1 LKDSMT
7 LYMKKLLT
15 FILVCFTALNS
26 FAANKIGVYLVGKIE
41 YKDLE
46 STSKLV
52 DRLIIN
58 AFGVSNV
65 DNDYKF
71 NLKKIDCWN
80 EEVTEF
86 RYFPEVDVEKRTK
99 LSKGVLASTK
109 NSSIKFRVT
118 INSEKSFLTT
128 RIREYLDENSS
139 FEMEVVVV
147 GDERIFVT
155 EALDKDVYNEILS
168 TKSYVDKAFKNFF
181 GVNVMNMNYHI
192 EVLKTTACLIK
203 DLHNDKCID
212 TYDMSAPDSSYSVFS
227 NKISTKEYSSSFI
240 LFDVVVTKDKSRL
253 TQKANDV
260 IIRDADRSEHIRFY
274 FCIPKYNL
282 KPGTGRF
289 FDIEGKIV
297 TSDKKPFANVNVELR
312 DVNNKLVET
321 QKTDKNGYVKF
332 VKVDEGMTYTLFI
345 DKSYKEEGLKLT
357 TNADKTVGLFK
368 KSKLG
373 FDYKLLTP
381 MINTLEVVEAK
392 DPSDELMIKIKARI
406 VSVSDK
412 INPIADQVVELRDFQ
427 NKVLQTKITNKD
439 GDFEFSDVN
448 IKEIYSVELFEYKE
462 KFKNEKLYISNTKN
476 ELVARISKDANGKFA
491 YKTIPA
497 DLIYLSDMKSE
508 DISLTVKR
516 QLKLSDNNLIIRDFV
531 FYEVN
536 SVLLSKE
543 AKGTIDK
550 IIKIANENSESK
562 IEIISHTDVRGEGG
576 DNLKLS
582 QKRSEAVLDYFVKS
596 GIDKER
602 LSSIGKGESE
612 PLNSCTDG
620 IPCTEDEY
628 KMNRRTEFRFYK

>member
-1 LKDSMT
+1 
-7 LYMKKLLT
+7 MKKLLT
-15 FILVCFTALNS
+15 FILLFFTALNS
-26 FAANKIGVYLVGKIE
+26 FAANKIDTYLVGKLE

-46 STSKLV
+46 SSSKLI
-52 DRLIIN
+52 DRLIVN
-58 AFGVSNV
+58 AFGISNE

-71 NLKKIDCWN
+71 NIKKIDCWN
-80 EEVTEF
+80 EEVAEF
-86 RYFPEVDVEKRTK
+86 RYFPEVDVEKRSK
-99 LSKGVLASTK
+99 LSKGVLTSGK

-118 INSEKSFLTT
+118 INSEKSFLTA
-128 RIREYLDENSS
+128 RIREYLDDNGS
-139 FEMEVVVV
+139 FEMELIVV
-147 GDERIFVT
+147 GEDRMFVT
-155 EALDKDVYNEILS
+155 EAVDKDVYNEILT
-168 TKSYVDKAFKNFF
+168 TKTFVDKAFKNFF

-203 DLHNDKCID
+203 DLHKLDCAE
-212 TYDMSAPDSSYSVFS
+212 TYDMSGTDSAYNAFS
-227 NKISTKEYSSSFI
+227 NKISTKEFSSSFI
-240 LFDVVVTKDKSRL
+240 LFDVTVTKDKSRL

-282 KPGTGRF
+282 KPGSGRF

-312 DVNNKLVET
+312 DATNKLVAT
-321 QKTDKNGYVKF
+321 QKTDKNGYLKF
-332 VKVDEGMTYTLFI
+332 AKVDEGMTYTLFV
-345 DKSYKEEGLKLT
+345 DKAYKEEGLKLT

-368 KSKLG
+368 KTKLG

-381 MINTLEVVEAK
+381 VINTLEVIEVK

-427 NKVLQTKITNKD
+427 NKVLQTKMTNKD

-497 DLIYLSDMKSE
+497 DLIYLSEMKSE
-508 DISLTVKR
+508 DVSLTVKR

-531 FYEVN
+531 YYEVRS
-536 SVLLSKE
+536 SVISPN
-543 AKGTIDK
+543 AKITLDK
-550 IIKIANENSESK
+550 IIKIANENKESK

-582 QKRSEAVLDYFVKS
+582 QKRSEAVLEYFVKS
-596 GIDKER
+596 GIDKAR
-602 LSSIGKGESE
+602 LNPIGKGESE

-620 IPCTEDEY
+620 VPCTEDEY

>member
-1 LKDSMT
+1 MICF
-7 LYMKKLLT
+7 MKQLLT
-15 FILVCFTALNS
+15 FILLCFTGLNS
-26 FAANKIGVYLVGKIE
+26 FATTKIDTYLVGKIE

-46 STSKLV
+46 SSSKLI
-52 DRLIIN
+52 DRLIVN

-71 NLKKIDCWN
+71 NIKKIDCWN
-80 EEVTEF
+80 EEITEF
-86 RYFPEVDVEKRTK
+86 RYFPEVDVDKRSK
-99 LSKGVLASTK
+99 LNKDILASNK

-118 INSEKSFLTT
+118 INSEKSFLTA

-147 GDERIFVT
+147 GDDRIFVT
-155 EALDKDVYNEILS
+155 EAVDKDVYNEILS
-168 TKSYVDKAFKNFF
+168 TKAFVDKAFKNFF

-192 EVLKTTACLIK
+192 EVLKTTACLMK
-203 DLHNDKCID
+203 DLHKQECLDN
-212 TYDMSAPDSSYSVFS
+212 YDMSASDSAYNIFS

-282 KPGTGRF
+282 KPGSGRF

-297 TSDKKPFANVNVELR
+297 TSDKKPFADVNVELR
-312 DVNNKLVET
+312 DANNKLVAT
-321 QKTDKNGYVKF
+321 QKTDKNGYLKF
-332 VKVDEGMTYTLFI
+332 AKVDEGMTYTLFV
-345 DKSYKEEGLKLT
+345 DKSYKEDGLKLT

-381 MINTLEVVEAK
+381 VINTLEVVEVK
-392 DPSDELMIKIKARI
+392 DPSDDLMIKIKARI

-412 INPIADQVVELRDFQ
+412 VNPIADQVVELRDFQ

-508 DISLTVKR
+508 DVSLTVKR
-516 QLKLSDNNLIIRDFV
+516 QLKLNENNTVIRDFV

-536 SVLLSKE
+536 SAVLSSE
-543 AKGTIDK
+543 AKTTIDK
-550 IIKIANENSESK
+550 IIKIANENKESK
-562 IEIISHTDVRGEGG
+562 IDIISHTDVRGEGG

-596 GIDKER
+596 GIDKAR
-602 LSSIGKGESE
+602 LNSVGKGESE

-620 IPCTEDEY
+620 VPCTEEEY

>member
-1 LKDSMT
+1 
-7 LYMKKLLT
+7 MKKLLP
-15 FILVCFTALNS
+15 FILLCFTGLIS
-26 FAANKIGVYLVGKIE
+26 FATTKIDPYLVGKLE

-46 STSKLV
+46 SSSKLI
-52 DRLIIN
+52 DRLIVN
-58 AFGVSNV
+58 AFGISNE

-71 NLKKIDCWN
+71 NFKKIDCWN

-86 RYFPEVDVEKRTK
+86 RYFPEVDVEKRSK
-99 LSKGVLASTK
+99 LSKGVLASSK
-109 NSSIKFRVT
+109 NTSIKFRVT
-118 INSEKSFLTT
+118 INSEKSFLTA

-139 FEMEVVVV
+139 FEMELVVV

-155 EALDKDVYNEILS
+155 EAVDKDVYNEILN
-168 TKSYVDKAFKNFF
+168 TKSFVDKAFKNFF

-192 EVLKTTACLIK
+192 EVLKTTACLMK
-203 DLHNDKCID
+203 DLQKPDCLE
-212 TYDMSAPDSSYSVFS
+212 TYDMGAQDSAYTIFS
-227 NKISTKEYSSSFI
+227 NKISTREYSSSFI
-240 LFDVVVTKDKSRL
+240 LFDVTVTKDKSRL

-274 FCIPKYNL
+274 FCIPKHNL
-282 KPGTGRF
+282 KPGSGRF

-297 TSDKKPFANVNVELR
+297 TSDKKPFADVNVELR
-312 DVNNKLVET
+312 DASNKLVAT
-321 QKTDKNGYVKF
+321 QKTDKNGYLKF
-332 VKVDEGMTYTLFI
+332 NKVDEGMTYTLFV

-381 MINTLEVVEAK
+381 VINTLEVVEVK
-392 DPSDELMIKIKARI
+392 DPSDDLMIKIKARI

-412 INPIADQVVELRDFQ
+412 VNPIADQVVELRDFQ

-508 DISLTVKR
+508 DVSLTVKR
-516 QLKLSDNNLIIRDFV
+516 QLKLNDNAIMIRDFV

-536 SVLLSKE
+536 SVVLSAE
-543 AKGTIDK
+543 AKSIIDK
-550 IIKIANENSESK
+550 IIKIANENKESK
-562 IEIISHTDVRGEGG
+562 IEIISHTDVRGEGA
-576 DNLKLS
+576 DNIKLS

-596 GIDKER
+596 GIDKAR

-620 IPCTEDEY
+620 VPCTEDEY

>member
-1 LKDSMT
+1 
-7 LYMKKLLT
+7 MKKLLT
-15 FILVCFTALNS
+15 FILLFFTALNS
-26 FAANKIGVYLVGKIE
+26 FAANKIDTYLVGKLE

-46 STSKLV
+46 SSSKLI
-52 DRLIIN
+52 DRLIVN
-58 AFGVSNV
+58 AFGVSNE

-71 NLKKIDCWN
+71 NIKKVDCWN
-80 EEVTEF
+80 EEVAEF
-86 RYFPEVDVEKRTK
+86 RYFPEVDLANRSK
-99 LSKGVLASTK
+99 LSKGVLVSGK
-109 NSSIKFRVT
+109 NSSVKFRVT
-118 INSEKSFLTT
+118 INSEKSFLTA

-139 FEMEVVVV
+139 FEMELIVV
-147 GDERIFVT
+147 GDDRVFVT
-155 EALDKDVYNEILS
+155 EAVDKDVYNEILR
-168 TKSYVDKAFKNFF
+168 TKTFVDKAFKNFF

-203 DLHNDKCID
+203 DLHKLDC
-212 TYDMSAPDSSYSVFS
+212 TEAYDMSAADSAYNAFS
-227 NKISTKEYSSSFI
+227 NKISAREYSSSFI
-240 LFDVVVTKDKSRL
+240 LFDVTVTKDKSRL

-282 KPGTGRF
+282 KPGSGRF

-312 DVNNKLVET
+312 DATNKLVAT
-321 QKTDKNGYVKF
+321 QKTDKNGYLKF
-332 VKVDEGMTYTLFI
+332 AKVDEGMTYTLFV
-345 DKSYKEEGLKLT
+345 DKAYKEEGLKLT

-368 KSKLG
+368 KTKLG

-381 MINTLEVVEAK
+381 VINTLEVIEVK

-427 NKVLQTKITNKD
+427 NKVLQTKMTNKD

-508 DISLTVKR
+508 DVSLTVKR

-531 FYEVN
+531 YYEVR
-536 SVLLSKE
+536 STVISSQ
-543 AKGTIDK
+543 AKITLDK
-550 IIKIANENSESK
+550 IIKIANENKESK

-582 QKRSEAVLDYFVKS
+582 QKRSEAVLEYFVKS
-596 GIDKER
+596 GIDKAR
-602 LSSIGKGESE
+602 LNPIGKGELE

-620 IPCTEDEY
+620 VPCTEDEY